1 MGCIS
6 CTGLIRDSA
15 GLKDEIILRLKEPAT
30 IPIEADSITPD
41 LFTERKR
48 SEIVALP
55 AFYGRRK
62 VSLGDLFSVEGER
75 SDSIVV
81 QGDLQHVKK
90 IGQGM
95 SRGRITVRGDVG
107 PHLGAYMQGGQ
118 ISVQGNTGDWAGAH
132 MEGGYIWIKGN
143 AGHQVGAAYPGE
155 KHGVNRG
162 VIVIEGNTGR
172 ELGARARRVLIVAL
186 GNVGDFAG
194 ANMIAGSIFV
204 FGRLG
209 GRAGAGNKRGSIVA
223 FGGLEEILPTY
234 RYECRYRPVFLSYY
248 LHRMRQWGLPIAMD
262 IADGMYRRY
271 TGDITTI
278 GKGEILVYDQ
288 PE

>member
-1 MGCIS
+1 MSCVS
-6 CTGLIRDSA
+6 CTGLVRDFAGIRD
-15 GLKDEIILRLKEPAT
+15 GITLQLREPTA

-41 LFTERKR
+41 FFAERNR
-48 SEIVALP
+48 SEIEALP

-62 VSLGDLFSVEGER
+62 VSLGDLFTVNGER
-75 SDSIVV
+75 SDSIVI

-95 SRGRITVRGDVG
+95 SCGRIDVHGDVG
-107 PHLGAYMQGGQ
+107 PHLGAYMRGGR
-118 ISVQGNTGDWAGAH
+118 ISVQGNTGDWTGAH
-132 MEGGYIWIKGN
+132 MEGGHIWIKGN
-143 AGHQVGAAYPGE
+143 AGHYAGAAYPGE

-162 VIVIEGNTGR
+162 VIIIEGNSGR
-172 ELGARARRVLIVAL
+172 ELGASARRVMIVVL

-209 GRAGAGNKRGSIVA
+209 SRAGAGNKRGSLVA
-223 FGGLEEILPTY
+223 FGETEDILPTY
-234 RYECRYRPVFLSYY
+234 RYECRFQPVFLRCY
-248 LHRMRQWGLPIAMD
+248 LNRMRRWGLPIPAEM
-262 IADGMYRRY
+262 ADGIFRRY

>member
-1 MGCIS
+1 MGCVS

-15 GLKDEIILRLKEPAT
+15 GVKDDVILNLREPTA

-41 LFTERKR
+41 LFAKRNRTEI
-48 SEIVALP
+48 EALP

-62 VSLGDLFSVEGER
+62 VSLGDLFAVDGER
-75 SDSIVV
+75 SDSIVI

-95 SRGRITVRGDVG
+95 SRGRIAVRGDVG
-107 PHLGAYMQGGQ
+107 PHLGAYMRGGR
-118 ISVQGNTGDWAGAH
+118 ISVQGNAGDWAGAH
-132 MEGGYIWIKGN
+132 MEGGHIWIKGN
-143 AGHQVGAAYPGE
+143 AGHYVGAAYPGE
-155 KHGVNRG
+155 THGVNRG
-162 VIVIEGNTGR
+162 VIIIEGDTGR

-209 GRAGAGNKRGSIVA
+209 DRAGTGNKRGSIIV
-223 FGGLEEILPTY
+223 FGESGEILPTY
-234 RYECRYRPVFLSYY
+234 RYECRLQPVFIRFY
-248 LHRMRQWGLPIAMD
+248 LNRMHQWGLPIAMD
-262 IADGMYRRY
+262 MIDGIFHRY

-288 PE
+288 PK